1 MSSATALAFDWG
13 KTERRAGPR
22 SRAHTRVPLRYRRVS
37 FYAGRRSGAAVLTER
52 GRQGVRI
59 ETDQALE
66 IGEWVRVERSG
77 SRVLRWLGMQPSLLA
92 RVARAVATRSSRS
105 GEFPYSFALDL
116 SIARG
121 GWSTRAAH
129 AVFPMFMVLM
139 FAVCV
144 ANVLCLKA
152 FNVEYFWYQPVF
164 NLYSLIISF
173 YILSRFPLAALYRPP
188 ADVGHTPTVAVI
200 VACKNEENSI
210 AQTLECIYR
219 SDYPRHLM
227 QVIAVNDG
235 STDGTLQAMH
245 AVRARHP
252 DLHVI
257 NFEKNLGKRHGMA
270 AGARATKADV
280 LVYVDSDSFV
290 EPNTVRK
297 IVQGFAD
304 PEVGAVCGHANV
316 QNANTNA
323 LTRMQQVRY
332 YVAFRILKAAESL
345 FSSVSCCSGC
355 LAAYRRD
362 YVMPILDTWLNQ
374 MFMGRAATFGDDRSL
389 TNFMLRRWRVI
400 YDAEAVCTT
409 IVPDTYRVFFRQQ
422 VRWKKS
428 WIRESFIAGRF
439 MWRRHPMAA
448 FSFYLALMF
457 PLLAPIIICNALVIT
472 TMTSGVFSYLYLY
485 GAALMATLYGLVYLA
500 RYRDGLWLYAIAFSF
515 FYMAFLV
522 WQTYYALLTI
532 GKNHWGTR

>member
-1 MSSATALAFDWG
+1 MSSVSSLALDWG
-13 KTERRAGPR
+13 KADRRAGLR
-22 SRAHTRVPLRYRRVS
+22 TQTNVALRYRRVT
-37 FYAGRRSGAAVLTER
+37 FYSGRRGGAAVVSER
-52 GRQGVRI
+52 NSRGVRI
-59 ETDQALE
+59 DTDLPLE
-66 IGEWVRVERSG
+66 IGEWIRVESLGPRA
-77 SRVLRWLGMQPSLLA
+77 LRWLGIQPSMLA
-92 RVARAVATRSSRS
+92 RVARAVPVAPAQSKDY
-105 GEFPYSFALDL
+105 PYSFALDL
-116 SIARG
+116 SVARS
-121 GWSTRAAH
+121 GWLTRAAH
-129 AVFPMFMVLM
+129 AIFPLFLVLM
-139 FAVCV
+139 FGACF
-144 ANVLCLKA
+144 ANVLYLKA
-152 FNVEYFWYQPVF
+152 YNVEYFWYQPVL

-173 YILSRFPLAALYRPP
+173 YILSRFLLAAWYRPP
-188 ADVGHTPTVAVI
+188 ADVGYLPSVAVI

-210 AQTLECIYR
+210 AETIECIYK

-235 STDGTLQAMH
+235 STDGTLREMH
-245 AVRARHP
+245 ATRARHP
-252 DLHVI
+252 DLVVI
-257 NFEKNLGKRHGMA
+257 NFEKNRGKRHGMA
-270 AGARATKADV
+270 AGALATKADI

-290 EPNTVRK
+290 ESNTVRK
-297 IVQGFAD
+297 MVQGFAD

-316 QNANTNA
+316 QNADTNA
-323 LTRMQQVRY
+323 LTKMQQVRY

-355 LAAYRRD
+355 LAAYRRA
-362 YVMPILDTWLNQ
+362 YVMPILDTWLHQ
-374 MFMGRAATFGDDRSL
+374 RFMGREATFGDDRSL

-409 IVPDTYRVFFRQQ
+409 IVPDNYRVFFRQQ

-457 PLLAPIIICNALVIT
+457 PLLAPVIVSNALIVT
-472 TMTSGVFSYLYLY
+472 TVSSGMFSYLYLY

-500 RYRDGLWLYAIAFSF
+500 RYRDGMWIYAIAFSF

-532 GKNHWGTR
+532 NKNHWGTR